1 MKHIFFIY
9 ATDLKRITRNWA
21 ASIIIVGLI
30 GLPSLYA
37 WFNILASWDP
47 YGNTKGI
54 AIAVANNDKGTT
66 ILDKPIHI
74 GKEIVASL
82 KGNTQIGWTFVDEQ
96 KALSGV
102 KRGTYYASIIIPD
115 NFSARIG
122 TVLSNEPVKAE
133 IVYYVNEKI
142 NAISPKITSKGASS
156 IIEQVSSNFVKT
168 ANRAIFEIFNEIGV
182 ELKNELPTIEKVK
195 NLVFKLEKGFP
206 EFVRIA
212 NTALDDVSKANAIVQ
227 EAQKNLPL
235 IAQIATEGEQ
245 FAQRI
250 GELLQYSQEGIE
262 AISPFIK
269 QDLASVQQT
278 SLAVEQLTAIVQD
291 VNEKPS
297 VVLNALDQAA
307 RRLDAALNIVHGTTE
322 WLGRLNRFT
331 SGNRFGSE
339 IGNLQRIADKF
350 GQQLSTINEMKAA
363 INAGRTISGELAD
376 RLNGLARD
384 TTAIAGDLLGRYDDG
399 IKPKIMQGVDKART
413 TVANTQTVLHDA
425 VKRIPDVNKI
435 LNDAAKALTF
445 GNKEIIALQR
455 ELPAAQSKI
464 KQIADK
470 IRTLEAQGDIN
481 EIIDLLRNNFE
492 KESEFFAQPVLL
504 KEHKLY
510 PIPNYGS
517 AMSPFFT
524 TLSLWVGA
532 LLLVSLLTVE
542 AHREAEDVNG
552 NANQAKTSPE
562 SGSYSRKQ
570 KFASPMKDH
579 HVYFGRY
586 LTFVTI
592 ALLQSLLVTTGDIYV
607 LGAYVLNKLW
617 FIVFGLILSAVFML
631 IVYTLVSVFGNVGKA
646 LGIVLLVLQLA
657 GSGGTFPIQVTPP
670 FFQAIY
676 PYLPFTYGIS
686 MMREAVGGILW
697 DVIER
702 DLLMMCIY
710 VGLTLV
716 IGLAL
721 KTPINRSSA
730 NFVKK
735 AKESKL
741 IH

>member
-1 MKHIFFIY
+1 MKHIFSIY
-9 ATDLKRITRNWA
+9 ATDLKNITRNWA
-21 ASIIIVGLI
+21 AFIIIVGLI

-66 ILDKPIHI
+66 ILDKPINI

-82 KGNTQIGWTFVDEQ
+82 KENTQIGWTFVDEK
-96 KALSGV
+96 KALTGV
-102 KRGTYYASIIIPD
+102 KRGTYYASIIVPD
-115 NFSARIG
+115 SFSARIG
-122 TVLSNEPVKAE
+122 TVLSDEPVKAE

-168 ANRAIFEIFNEIGV
+168 ANRTIFQIFNEIGV

-195 NLVFKLEKGFP
+195 SLVFKLEKGFP

-212 NTALDDVSKANAIVQ
+212 NTALADVSKANEIVQ

-235 IAQIATEGEQ
+235 VAQIAAEGEQ
-245 FAQRI
+245 FSQRI
-250 GELLQYSQEGIE
+250 GELLKYSQEGIE

-278 SLAVEQLTAIVQD
+278 SLAMEQLTAIVQD
-291 VNEKPS
+291 VNAKPS
-297 VVLNALDQAA
+297 VVLNALDQAS
-307 RRLDAALNIVHGTTE
+307 RRLDTALKIVNGTIE
-322 WLGRLNRFT
+322 WLGRLNQLT
-331 SGNRFGSE
+331 PGNIFGSE
-339 IGNLQRIADKF
+339 IGKLQRIADKF
-350 GQQLSTINEMKAA
+350 GQQLSTISEMKTAV
-363 INAGRTISGELAD
+363 NAGRTISGELAD
-376 RLNGLARD
+376 RLNRLARD
-384 TTAIAGDLLGRYDDG
+384 TAAIAGDLLGRYDG
-399 IKPKIMQGVDKART
+399 EIKPKILQGVNKARS
-413 TVANTQTVLHDA
+413 TVANTQTLLHDA
-425 VKRIPDVNKI
+425 LKRIPDVKNI

-445 GNKEIIALQR
+445 GNQEIIALKR
-455 ELPAAQSKI
+455 DLPVAQSKI
-464 KQIADK
+464 KHIADK
-470 IRTLEAQGDIN
+470 IRALEAQGDIN

-492 KESEFFAQPVLL
+492 KESEFFAQPVVL
-504 KEHKLY
+504 KENKLY

-542 AHREAEDVNG
+542 VHREPEEMNSIQANTNPDPENG
-552 NANQAKTSPE
+552 FH
-562 SGSYSRKQ
+562 SRKE

-617 FIVFGLILSAVFML
+617 FVTFGLILSAVFML

-646 LGIVLLVLQLA
+646 LSIVLLVLQLA

-670 FFQAIY
+670 FFQAIH

-686 MMREAVGGILW
+686 MMREAVGGISW
-697 DVIER
+697 DVIQR

-730 NFVKK
+730 KFVKK